1 MNNIRKTFTVV
12 ITLLFVLG
20 LCFSLINNNVYAA
33 TGLEQGEPTVFEEND
48 NPPGAESVGK
58 IRDVVVTI
66 TRIISA
72 TIALVTIL
80 VLGMKYMTSA
90 PGDRADIKKHAV
102 VYIVG
107 AFILFALPGIIGIL
121 IDIGEKFNN

>member
-1 MNNIRKTFTVV
+1 MNSIRKTFIAI
-12 ITLLFVLG
+12 ITLLFILG
-20 LCFSLINNNVYAA
+20 LCFSFINEVYAA
-33 TGLEQGEPTVFEEND
+33 TGLDQGEPKVFEGND

-102 VYIVG
+102 VYIAG
-107 AFILFALPGIIGIL
+107 AFILFALPGIISVL

>member
-1 MNNIRKTFTVV
+1 MNSIRKTFIAI
-12 ITLLFVLG
+12 ITLLFILG
-20 LCFSLINNNVYAA
+20 LCFSFINEVYAA
-33 TGLEQGEPTVFEEND
+33 TGLEQGEPKVFEGND

-90 PGDRADIKKHAV
+90 PGDRADLKKSSV
-102 VYIVG
+102 QYVVG
-107 AFILFALPGIIGIL
+107 AIIVFGSSQLLSLLLLHISYL
-121 IDIGEKFNN
+121 EN

>member
-1 MNNIRKTFTVV
+1 MDIVRKTLICIIAFILVAA
-12 ITLLFVLG
+12 F
-20 LCFSLINNNVYAA
+20 CFSFINNYAYAA
-33 TGLEQGEPTVFEEND
+33 TGLSQGEPSAFEGKD
-48 NPPGAESVGK
+48 DPPGAESVKK

-80 VLGMKYMTSA
+80 VLGMKYMYSA
-90 PGDRADIKKHAV
+90 PGDRADIKKHAI

-121 IDIGEKFNN
+121 IDVGESFNK